1 MLFKRVQT
9 GVYAVNC
16 YIIGDDST
24 KQAFVVDPGADLED
38 ICAVIDKEK
47 LNVRFILLTHGHGD
61 HIGAVED
68 LKKITGAKVAI
79 HKGDAEMLKDPN
91 LNHSEQI
98 GGKAVSMD
106 PDLILED
113 GQIISIGTLEVKVI
127 HTPGHTKGGVCFLL
141 GDNLITGDTLFRA
154 SIGRTDLHGGNHDQ
168 LVKNIKQK
176 LFILPNETEVYPGH
190 GAASTIAYE
199 KKVNPYVR

>member
-1 MLFKRVQT
+1 
-9 GVYAVNC
+9 
-16 YIIGDDST
+16 
-24 KQAFVVDPGADLED
+24 
-38 ICAVIDKEK
+38 
-47 LNVRFILLTHGHGD
+47 
-61 HIGAVED
+61 
-68 LKKITGAKVAI
+68 
-79 HKGDAEMLKDPN
+79 
-91 LNHSEQI
+91 
-98 GGKAVSMD
+98 MD